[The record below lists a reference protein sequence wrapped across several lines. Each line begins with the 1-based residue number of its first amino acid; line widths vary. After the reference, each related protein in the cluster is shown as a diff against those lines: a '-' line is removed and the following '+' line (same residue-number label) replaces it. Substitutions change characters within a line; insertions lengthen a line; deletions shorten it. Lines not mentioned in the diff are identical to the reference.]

1 MRAVP
6 TAIEVNK
13 ADAPSGAGNCAFVLT
28 HHPATMNPDGAT
40 SRATLGAGRLLK
52 RLTNPSRSKTWRRW
66 LTAVVLLAGI
76 LSMSELARTSSYF
89 GLSDLTHRVVK
100 LNRIGEP
107 CAELARELAVLAWP
121 ETSDFHPVLV
131 AVAPLYFTSETPR
144 PSLTLSQSSNPFRSP
159 PGKA

>member
-40 SRATLGAGRLLK
+40 SRATLGLGRPETLDE
-52 RLTNPSRSKTWRRW
+52 SKPKQNLRRW

-107 CAELARELAVLAWP
+107 CVELAGELAVLAWP
-121 ETSDFHPVLV
+121 ETGDFHPALV
-131 AVAPLYFTSETPR
+131 AVAPVYFTSETPR